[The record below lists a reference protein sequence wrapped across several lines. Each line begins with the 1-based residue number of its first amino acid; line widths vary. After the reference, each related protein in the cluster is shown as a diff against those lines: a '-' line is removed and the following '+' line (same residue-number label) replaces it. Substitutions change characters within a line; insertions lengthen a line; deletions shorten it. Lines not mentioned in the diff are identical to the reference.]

1 MKYIVNESIFRKE
14 RFSVRIQEIA
24 EKAGVSIATV
34 SRVFSHH
41 PNIRREIRDRV
52 FAVAREYG
60 YHPRLSTKQRNVV
73 IVAPYKLV
81 YPVQA
86 YVEMVMTELTRE
98 LSFRGYRIEILPHD
112 NLERL
117 ESIQFC
123 GAVSIGVE
131 TPLFERWDERF
142 VLPLILVDR
151 QPSGRSGGVLCV
163 RSDELQGM
171 DLAVGHLAECGCRR
185 IGSVIHGRIGM
196 GNVDLRRSG
205 ILSALE
211 KRGLPAEESLVRIA
225 LPDDYIEEIGKL
237 LRNGI
242 DGLFCCGGS
251 NAGGIAAY
259 ALSLYG
265 KRIPEDIQL
274 VSSERAQ
281 TSRYCIPPQTTI
293 SQDYSAVASA
303 VAAALD
309 SGVRGE
315 EVSPETVI
323 PYRLILRDS
332 TAPR

>member
-1 MKYIVNESIFRKE
+1 M
-14 RFSVRIQEIA
+14 RIQEIA

-98 LSFRGYRIEILPHD
+98 LALRGYRIEILPHD

-131 TPLFERWDERF
+131 TPLFESWEERF
-142 VLPLILVDR
+142 ALPLILVDR
-151 QPSGRSGGVLCV
+151 RPSGRSAGVFCV
-163 RSDELQGM
+163 RSDEVQAM
-171 DLAVGHLAECGCRR
+171 ELAVGHLANCGCRR
-185 IGSVIHGRIGM
+185 IGSIIHGKSGL
-196 GNVDLRRSG
+196 GNVDLRKSG

-211 KRGLPAEESLVRIA
+211 KQGLAAEEPLVRVA

-237 LRNGI
+237 LRAGI
-242 DGLFCCGGS
+242 DGLFCCGGG
-251 NAGGIAAY
+251 NAGGVAAY

-281 TSRYCIPPQTTI
+281 ISRYCIPPQTTI
-293 SQDYSAVASA
+293 SQDYSAVAA
-303 VAAALD
+303 AAAAALD
-309 SGVRGE
+309 AGIRGDD
-315 EVSPETVI
+315 VPVETVI
-323 PYRLILRDS
+323 PYRLIQRDS
-332 TAPR
+332 TVPH

>member
-1 MKYIVNESIFRKE
+1 MK
-14 RFSVRIQEIA
+14 IQEIA

-41 PNIRREIRDRV
+41 PNIRGEIRDRV

-73 IVAPYKLV
+73 IVSPYKLV

-98 LSFRGYRIEILPHD
+98 LSLHGYRIEILPHD

-142 VLPLILVDR
+142 ALPLILVDR
-151 QPSGRSGGVLCV
+151 SPSGVSEGVYCV
-163 RSDELQGM
+163 RSDETQAM
-171 DLAVGHLAECGCRR
+171 DLAIGHLAECGCRR
-185 IGSVIHGRIGM
+185 IGSIIHGRSGM
-196 GNVDLRRSG
+196 GNADLRKRG

-211 KRGLPAEESLVRIA
+211 RRGLPAEELLVRIA

-237 LRNGI
+237 LRSGI
-242 DGLFCCGGS
+242 DGLFCCGGG

-265 KRIPEDIQL
+265 KRIPEDVQL

-293 SQDYSAVASA
+293 SQDYSALAAAVAS
-303 VAAALD
+303 ALD
-309 SGVRGE
+309 SGIRGDP
-315 EVSPETVI
+315 VPAETVL
-323 PYRLILRDS
+323 PYRLIRRDS
-332 TAPR
+332 TLPR